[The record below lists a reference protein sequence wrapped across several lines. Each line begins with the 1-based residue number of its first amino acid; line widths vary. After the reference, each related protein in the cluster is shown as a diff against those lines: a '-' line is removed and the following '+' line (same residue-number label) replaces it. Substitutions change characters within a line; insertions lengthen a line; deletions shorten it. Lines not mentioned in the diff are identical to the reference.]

1 MNERKLLANVMRT
14 PDGTV
19 LQSCHVHDYVEHMDA
34 NGRLYMIDG
43 GVQYIRRT
51 WYEDDNGEDL
61 SVFTDDPHSKI
72 RDWFRWG
79 TYGKDGKGPLTWKKL
94 KFLSTDHIQKIL
106 DEGYARAHLTK
117 VFQDELAFRKGK
129 PLAILVNG
137 IGGEFYKASHDSF
150 NYHLR
155 GICASHEGRPDLVNQ
170 WILSSAIVEQL
181 SDNTYETLNTIYNVI
196 SLEEAEVESLQFR
209 LIN

>member
-19 LQSCHVHDYVEHMDA
+19 LQSCHVHDYVEHIDA

-61 SVFTDDPHSKI
+61 SVYTDDPHSKI

-94 KFLSTDHIQKIL
+94 KYMSTDHIQRIL

-117 VFQDELAFRKGK
+117 LFQDELAFRKGK

-137 IGGEFYKASHDSF
+137 LGGEFYKASHDSF

-155 GICASHEGRPDLVNQ
+155 GICVSHEGRPELVNQ
-170 WILSSAIVEQL
+170 WILSSAIVNKL

-196 SLEEAEVESLQFR
+196 SLEEAEIESLQPR
-209 LIN
+209 SIN

>member
-1 MNERKLLANVMRT
+1 MNERKLLANVLRT

-19 LQSCHVHDYVEHMDA
+19 LQSCHVHDYAEHVDA
-34 NGRLYMIDG
+34 NGRLYMVDG

-51 WYEDDNGEDL
+51 WYEEGNGEDL
-61 SVFTDDPHSKI
+61 SVYTDDPHSKI

-117 VFQDELAFRKGK
+117 VFQDELIFRKGK
-129 PLAILVNG
+129 PLAIIVNG
-137 IGGEFYKASHDSF
+137 LGGELYKASHDSF

-155 GICASHEGRPDLVNQ
+155 GICISHEGRPDLVNQ
-170 WILSSAIVEQL
+170 WILSSCIVDKL
-181 SDNTYETLNTIYNVI
+181 SDNTYETLNTVYNVI
-196 SLEEAEVESLQFR
+196 SLEEAEIESLQPR
-209 LIN
+209 PID